1 MKCYGDKDTVN
12 DVIEDYLAEYCANK
26 ECTDKNGSECDLCM
40 WKKGVN
46 DCIELIKSR
55 SDDDKLMNDYYVDLL
70 EQLKERDT

>member
-1 MKCYGDKDTVN
+1 MTKKER
-12 DVIEDYLAEYCANK
+12 EDYLANYCVHKKCNS
-26 ECTDKNGSECDLCM
+26 TILCDLCM

-70 EQLKERDT
+70 EQLKNGKEG